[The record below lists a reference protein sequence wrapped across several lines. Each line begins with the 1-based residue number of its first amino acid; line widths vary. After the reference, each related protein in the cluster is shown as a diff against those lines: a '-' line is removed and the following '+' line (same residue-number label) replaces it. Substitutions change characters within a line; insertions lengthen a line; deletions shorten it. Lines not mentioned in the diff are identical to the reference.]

1 MGTRDAQNVEN
12 SEDKSLKEGKSTPVL
27 DQKSS
32 LSNHGDQNTEVS
44 LPEEKVTSPSPNGL
58 SLDKKEPGTFVTNEE
73 DKKANL
79 NESSIIDQSKDHQPS
94 VMGESDNLASQVLP
108 SSLKETGGKETSAEE
123 PSQPPLA
130 MKEVDMSDSVP
141 LERNEPCDAA
151 ALKPVREL
159 SEPAEAL
166 ENVETVFSSPSRA
179 KNEQQPVKSSS
190 GGEPTQPTEASND
203 VEMVSDS
210 QPSERSESQQPVTSN
225 SVNENGAT
233 TGSSPFLL

>member
-1 MGTRDAQNVEN
+1 MEN

-108 SSLKETGGKETSAEE
+108 SSLKETGGKETSAQE
-123 PSQPPLA
+123 PSEA
-130 MKEVDMSDSVP
+130 VKEVDISDSVP
-141 LERNEPCDAA
+141 LEKNGPCGAA
-151 ALKPVREL
+151 ASKPVGEL

-166 ENVETVFSSPSRA
+166 ENVETVSSSPSRA
-179 KNEQQPVKSSS
+179 LNEQQPVKSSS
-190 GGEPTQPTEASND
+190 GGEHTQPTEASND

-210 QPSERSESQQPVTSN
+210 QPSERSEPQQPVTSN

-233 TGSSPFLL
+233 TGFSPFFL